1 MIKQEFGHDLL
12 SKIIGLLVKPI
23 LKKMYAKI
31 NYEEFGGALLLGVK
45 GITVICHGR
54 STAYAIKDAVKVAYN
69 AVEAEVNKKI
79 ASFYGEI

>member
-1 MIKQEFGHDLL
+1 
-12 SKIIGLLVKPI
+12 
-23 LKKMYAKI
+23 MYAKI

-54 STAYAIKDAVKVAYN
+54 STAYAIKNAVKVAYN